1 MDIVIPWG
9 MAQWESLHS
18 MWEALGLSPSA
29 ASNNNDSNYLED
41 DHNATG
47 GGTAHSAITMT
58 LNGSMGTGFTGGGA
72 KHAMLK

>member
-1 MDIVIPWG
+1 

-18 MWEALGLSPSA
+18 MWEALGLSPSTV
-29 ASNNNDSNYLED
+29 SNNNDSNYLED

-58 LNGSMGTGFTGGGA
+58 LNGSMGTALGGGREA
-72 KHAMLK
+72 RNA

>member
-1 MDIVIPWG
+1 
-9 MAQWESLHS
+9 

-58 LNGSMGTGFTGGGA
+58 LNGSMGTALGGGGREA
-72 KHAMLK
+72 RNA